1 MSVVRAALEASVQA
15 EYYSEL
21 VRRVGADVSVR
32 HEGSVRGRVTY
43 ANRAFSAGELLWKEA
58 PLLAM
63 QDVES
68 RQYALVS
75 RVCGHCLRFLGAA
88 ELQFAHYAQ
97 VLSAAASSSPS
108 PSRGG
113 VAYGCD
119 VAVECGF
126 QCGELY
132 CGDDCRAAAYEQH
145 HRLLCVGP
153 LSEKHPLVRFKRRAI
168 ECSDLFLFAAL
179 GLCKVL
185 CTAHDTGVSLDT
197 ARRPFAIFHHRTW
210 QELAAERDDTTVPRF
225 EAMLHDCFNL
235 LRKGLLQ
242 VARDLHP
249 DMLPLVDAGCT
260 LDAYTEFF
268 EFFDCNVQGI
278 GIASPLA
285 RLWAQRTLAQHSA
298 DHVPHEALAY
308 KDDPDPATPELLAR
322 VEALAE
328 MLYALPTDEHDEH
341 DDDDDDDDAVAA
353 AAASSSSSSS
363 SSSKKPLHLR
373 NDPTFAADVDED
385 DVVDEDGECDDS
397 HSDAYIDEQ
406 GRDMIDGPF
415 ARLEGMGL
423 FPLSATVNHSCIP
436 NCVVTFNRNF
446 EAYVYARRNIAAGDE
461 LFHTYVQETD
471 PLEERR
477 RELKLYG
484 FTCTCAKC
492 EREEKE
498 GKEPHT
504 NK

>member
-1 MSVVRAALEASVQA
+1 MQD
-15 EYYSEL
+15 EYYREL
-21 VRRVGADVSVR
+21 VRRLGADVRVCD
-32 HEGSVRGRVTY
+32 EGATRGRVTY
-43 ANRAFSAGELLWKEA
+43 AARAFAAGELMWTEA

-68 RQYALVS
+68 RQYALMS

-88 ELQFAHYAQ
+88 DLQFAHYAR
-97 VLSAAASSSPS
+97 VLQPDGAVRPL
-108 PSRGG
+108 
-113 VAYGCD
+113 VYGAD
-119 VAVECGF
+119 VAVECGY

-132 CGDDCRAAAYEQH
+132 CGEDCRAAAYEQH

-153 LSEKHPLVRFKRRAI
+153 LTEKHPLVRFKRRAI

-185 CTAHDTGVSLDT
+185 CTAYERGVSLEA
-197 ARRPFAIFHHRTW
+197 ARRPFSIFHHRTW
-210 QELAAERDDTTVPRF
+210 QQLAAEREDTTVPRF
-225 EAMLHDCFNL
+225 EAMLNDCFAL

-242 VARDLHP
+242 VARELHP

-285 RLWAQRTLAQHSA
+285 RLWAQRTLAQQLLHGA
-298 DHVPHEALAY
+298 RGDDHLPHEALAY
-308 KDDPDPATPELLAR
+308 KDDPDPATPELLSR

-328 MLYALPTDEHDEH
+328 QLYALPTEEH
-341 DDDDDDDDAVAA
+341 DDDDEEEEEGGAV
-353 AAASSSSSSS
+353 AASSSSSSS
-363 SSSKKPLHLR
+363 AAAGKKSLHLR
-373 NDPTFAADVDED
+373 NDAVVAADVDEEAGD
-385 DVVDEDGECDDS
+385 AVDEDCES

-471 PLEERR
+471 PLDERR

-498 GKEPHT
+498 GEPHQQ
-504 NK
+504 